1 MATGPNVGE
10 PYLPLYRAARL
21 VGQGILNL
29 YFKRIEVAGR
39 EHLEAP
45 GPAIFAA
52 NHPQSGADALVLGLC
67 AGRVVHF
74 VAQSGLFRNPVRGR
88 ILRDVGVVPVHRPKD
103 VAGAAE
109 KNVEMFRACR
119 EVLERGA
126 AIGIFP
132 EGTTRDER
140 RLEKLKTG
148 TARIVLETEAAHDF
162 TLGVRVVPV
171 GIHFER
177 PRSFRSRVFLRAGA
191 PLWGHDYADAF
202 RRDARGTVERMTA
215 DLQSALAAQIVH
227 VEDADLEPL
236 VIEIENVYGDELFS
250 KPGIVLPDGS
260 RFAQESVIEGEIAK
274 AVAALHEDDPESL
287 VHLRRDLLAYRA
299 KRDRI
304 RIPEELLAED
314 ELPSLH
320 RAASRALAL
329 VLLGFPAALYG
340 MVTCG
345 LPYRVTA
352 MLMKWK
358 EPDSARIHQ
367 TRLAIGLLVHGLYFP
382 ALLVVVHPWLGGL
395 GTVLFGASLAPAG
408 LFALAYHRMWTR
420 ERDRLRFAW
429 LLATRGTA
437 VKQLRRHRERLVREM
452 DRLRQ
457 EYLELRAGKHP
468 PKHPWKGPPRDAKS
482 SRQPPSP
489 CASGSAPLVLDRH
502 RRAAYRADVR

>member
-1 MATGPNVGE
+1 MAMKPIPRE
-10 PYLPLYRAARL
+10 PYLPLYRIARL
-21 VGQGILNL
+21 AGHGVLNF

-39 EHLEAP
+39 EHLEAS

-52 NHPQSGADALVLGLC
+52 NHPQSAADALVLGLSSE
-67 AGRVVHF
+67 RIVHF
-74 VAQSGLFRNPVRGR
+74 VAQSGLFHNPIRGS
-88 ILRDVGVVPVHRPKD
+88 ILRGVGVVPVHLPKD
-103 VAGAAE
+103 EPQAAE

-119 EVLERGA
+119 EVLERGG

-140 RLEKLKTG
+140 RLERLKTG
-148 TARIVLETEAAHDF
+148 TARIVLEAEAAHGF

-191 PLWGHDYADAF
+191 PLWGHDYADAY
-202 RRDARGTVERMTA
+202 RRDARGTVEQMTA
-215 DLQSALAAQIVH
+215 DLRAALAAQIVH

-236 VIEIENVYGDELFS
+236 VVEIEKVYGDELFS
-250 KPGIVLPDGS
+250 RSGIALPEGS
-260 RFAQESVIEGEIAK
+260 RFAQESMIEGEIAK

-314 ELPSLH
+314 KLPSLR

-329 VLLGFPAALYG
+329 ILLGFPAALYG

-358 EPDSARIHQ
+358 EPDPARIHQ

-420 ERDRLRFAW
+420 ERERLRFAW
-429 LLATRGTA
+429 LLATRGNA
-437 VKQLRRHRERLVREM
+437 VKQLRRHRERLVQEM
-452 DRLRQ
+452 DRLRK

-468 PKHPWKGPPRDAKS
+468 PEASMEGS
-482 SRQPPSP
+482 SS
-489 CASGSAPLVLDRH
+489 
-502 RRAAYRADVR
+502 